1 MEAGVLGL
9 AVTVVVRLR
18 VESRSLATNSFTGMA
33 MHDRVL
39 HSDEHSA
46 GGHTAAKVGG
56 RGDHVVPA
64 GGVGVQPL
72 HASEREEGACRVA
85 DDKVGSRILNEG

>member
-1 MEAGVLGL
+1 M
-9 AVTVVVRLR
+9 TVVIWLR
-18 VESRSLATNSFTGMA
+18 VEGWSLTTNSFAGVA
-33 MHDRVL
+33 VHDWVL

-46 GGHTAAKVGG
+46 SGHTAAEISG

-72 HASEREEGACRVA
+72 HASEGEEGACRVA
-85 DDKVGSRILNEG
+85 DDEVGSCVLHEG